1 MIMKKEKIISW
12 GIFASL
18 VLACLGEFVRARIIG
33 YVELWSTFLSA
44 SVLILAFAAVGKFTK
59 LSFFSFLGTGIGI
72 TGCILLIGFPS
83 YIPFVGLIFLG
94 ISLIAEAIQLVFYI
108 MKMLNKIKAD

>member
-72 TGCILLIGFPS
+72 TGCIL
-83 YIPFVGLIFLG
+83 IFLG
-94 ISLIAEAIQLVFYI
+94 ISLIAEALQLVFYI